1 MRNKGQT
8 ADFLADAIAL
18 SGLRHKEVAERA
30 GFSKPNVISMMLSGD
45 MKVPLER
52 IPALARALNV
62 EEGELLAVVLQED
75 FPEVWEI
82 ICNNFVGML
91 TREEDDILR
100 TFRLANLANAIEV
113 DQKLI
118 GAVFSVFSLAARPTL

>member
-8 ADFLADAIAL
+8 ADFLAEAISL
-18 SGLRHKEVAERA
+18 SGLRHKDVAERA

-52 IPALARALNV
+52 IPALATALNV
-62 EEGELLAVVLQED
+62 DEGELLSNVLQED

-82 ICNNFVGML
+82 VRDNFVGML
-91 TREEDDILR
+91 TPGEDDILR
-100 TFRLANLANAIEV
+100 TFRLANLANNIEV
-113 DQKLI
+113 DHKLVE
-118 GAVFSVFSLAARPTL
+118 AVFSVCVLAARPQQ